1 MQDVPLHN
9 LVFLSAVVIFTVV
22 TAWTDMRSRRIPN
35 AVTLP
40 MWLAGWVYQVWFF
53 QADGLL
59 NGLYGFGIGFGVFFV
74 LWMIG
79 SAGGGDVK
87 LLGALSVW
95 LGPGLTLK
103 VMFASLLFVIFGTF
117 GVLFSNVISKGWR
130 RTRNQFSSDA
140 LNHKGKSKKT
150 SETIEQRQKRRVMA
164 FALPV
169 ALATWSVLLLFRNQW
184 W

>member
-1 MQDVPLHN
+1 MTDLPIHS
-9 LVFLSAVVIFTVV
+9 LVFLITVILFTAL
-22 TAWTDMRSRRIPN
+22 TAWTDVRTRRIPN

-40 MWLAGWVYQVWFF
+40 MWLAGWVYQIWFF
-53 QADGLL
+53 QTDGLL
-59 NGLYGFGIGFGVFFV
+59 AGLYGFGIGFGVFFV

-103 VMFASLLFVIFGTF
+103 VMLASLLFVIAGTF
-117 GVLFSNVISKGWR
+117 GVILSSVISKGWK
-130 RTRNQFSSDA
+130 RTRKQFTRESDTQ
-140 LNHKGKSKKT
+140 NRKSKKT
-150 SETIEQRQKRRVMA
+150 VETIEQRQKRRVMA
-164 FALPV
+164 FAMPV

-184 W
+184 